1 MKSVLSLTV
10 LQLLASYVA
19 AMPAVGKSLSR
30 PLTDR
35 DFPWH
40 IGVPKS
46 GSSAVKRQST
56 LPTTWD
62 PPSDLVTPL
71 QEVWDHEQE
80 TYSDPLGFENYGFD
94 QVIAHEGKINY
105 CVRWESTQSVT
116 AEQRSA
122 IATAASRSFNKWI
135 SGLAGFD
142 GWPYDT
148 VEVNVVGWAVSDES
162 LLEGDTSDIEVYTTT
177 DADGIPQ
184 CDEACG
190 RFFHQDGDYSGC
202 AAGADRHYDESL
214 WLTDGFEGGT
224 GGDWGQRMGS
234 DYFLQNVDTENIHIY
249 LHEIG
254 HTFALDDFYD
264 WTPTGVSNF
273 IMLAGSATEI
283 TEFDYWMVRDWWRNL
298 KDRYDLS
305 GVSSSNSTSSGSSGS
320 YTSTPTSTVPSS
332 TPTGSPVFTL
342 PAAIT
347 AVASESSST
356 PSASIPSGG
365 FGEFGGFGSAVP
377 TGAAPTEASGAT
389 STPSTPSN
397 PWGIETEEQGH
408 PWWSG
413 YLWWGGKKHSS

>member
-1 MKSVLSLTV
+1 MKSVLSLTA

-19 AMPAVGKSLSR
+19 GMPAVGKSLSR

-46 GSSAVKRQST
+46 GSSPAKRQSS
-56 LPTTWD
+56 LPSTWD

-273 IMLAGSATEI
+273 IMLAGSSTEI

-305 GVSSSNSTSSGSSGS
+305 GVSSSNSTSSGSNGS
-320 YTSTPTSTVPSS
+320 YTSTPTLPSS

-347 AVASESSST
+347 AVASDLSST
-356 PSASIPSGG
+356 PSAPVSSGG
-365 FGEFGGFGSAVP
+365 FGGFGGFEGAVP
-377 TGAAPTEASGAT
+377 TGAAPTEAPGAT
-389 STPSTPSN
+389 STPSTTPSN
-397 PWGIETEEQGH
+397 PWANETEEQGH

-413 YLWWGGKKHSS
+413 YSWWGGKKHSS

>member
-1 MKSVLSLTV
+1 MKSVFSVTA

-19 AMPAVGKSLSR
+19 AMPPVGKSLSR

-40 IGVPKS
+40 IGVPKT
-46 GSSAVKRQST
+46 GSSATKRQSS
-56 LPTTWD
+56 LPSTWD

-71 QEVWDHEQE
+71 QEVWDHELE
-80 TYSDPLGFENYGFD
+80 TYSDALGFKNYGYD
-94 QVIAHEGKINY
+94 HVIEGQGKINY
-105 CVRWESTQSVT
+105 CVRWESSQSVT
-116 AEQRSA
+116 AEQRSQ
-122 IATAASRSFNKWI
+122 IAEAANRSYNKWI
-135 SGLAGFD
+135 AGLAGFD
-142 GWPYDT
+142 GFPYDT

-162 LLEGDTSDIEVYTTT
+162 LLEGDTSDIDVYTTT

-190 RFFHQDGDYSGC
+190 RFFHYTDGDYSGC
-202 AAGADRHYDESL
+202 AGGEERHYDESL

-234 DYFLQNVDTENIHIY
+234 DYFLQNIDSENIHIY

-264 WTPTGVSNF
+264 WTPTGVDSF

-283 TEFDYWMVRDWWRNL
+283 TQFDYWMARDWWRNL
-298 KDRYDLS
+298 KDRYDLTGLGS
-305 GVSSSNSTSSGSSGS
+305 STSSNSTGSSP
-320 YTSTPTSTVPSS
+320 STTPLSTAQPE
-332 TPTGSPVFTL
+332 FTL

-347 AVASESSST
+347 AVAST
-356 PSASIPSGG
+356 PSVPAPT
-365 FGEFGGFGSAVP
+365 AVP
-377 TGAAPTEASGAT
+377 TGGVPTISTEVPGAT
-389 STPSTPSN
+389 PSVEAQN
-397 PWGIETEEQGH
+397 PWGENGWGETEEQGH

-413 YLWWGGKKHSS
+413 YQWWGGKKHSRA